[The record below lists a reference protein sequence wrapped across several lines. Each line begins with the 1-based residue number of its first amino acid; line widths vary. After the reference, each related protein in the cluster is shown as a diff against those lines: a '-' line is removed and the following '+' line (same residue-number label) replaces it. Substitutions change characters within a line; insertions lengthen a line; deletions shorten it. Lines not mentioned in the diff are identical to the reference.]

1 MESQIPENIDDK
13 TNLNVISN
21 PFKLNL
27 NFGTEGALRRPMTY
41 DNHPIHPPKKPLES
55 SKQTLDWSELT
66 SDDLRWTK
74 MY

>member
-13 TNLNVISN
+13 TDLNVISN

-41 DNHPIHPPKKPLES
+41 DE
-55 SKQTLDWSELT
+55 
-66 SDDLRWTK
+66 DDLRWTK